1 MRGVAKLGILWY
13 TARQDHKTQ
22 AHLRTQILARYSTDT
37 GQFLHSFFH
46 SLIKKGLFYE
56 YNPF

>member
-1 MRGVAKLGILWY
+1 MRGVAKLGVLWY

-46 SLIKKGLFYE
+46 SLIKKGLF
-56 YNPF
+56 